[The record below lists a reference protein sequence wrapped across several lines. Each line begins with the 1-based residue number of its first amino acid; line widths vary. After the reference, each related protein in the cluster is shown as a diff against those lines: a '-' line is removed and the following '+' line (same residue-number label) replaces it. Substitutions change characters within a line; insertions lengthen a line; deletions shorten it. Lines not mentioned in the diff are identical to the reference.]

1 MKRWL
6 VRLPAVAL
14 IAVVMGWMGLF
25 LMFLG
30 SQWVPGLGDFWTIY
44 VMTASVL
51 LWSVLSALLGR
62 RSLATWAA
70 WGLASPMLGC
80 LLVYPP
86 ASFALVIFK
95 CYVAFP
101 VGLVTGMLVWAV
113 FEIGPS
119 SRFRPMQPG
128 KAEAV

>member
-6 VRLPAVAL
+6 LRLPAVVL
-14 IAVVMGWMGLF
+14 IAGVMGWLGLF

-30 SQWVPGLGDFWTIY
+30 THWVPGPGDFWTLY
-44 VMTASVL
+44 VLAASVL
-51 LWSVLSALLGR
+51 LWSVLSAVLGR

-70 WGLASPMLGC
+70 WGLSSPLLGC

-86 ASFALVIFK
+86 ASFALVIVK

-113 FEIGPS
+113 FEIGPP
-119 SRFRPMQPG
+119 SRLRAIEPG